1 MLSAGVGGA
10 GAAGDVQELLVLQR
24 GPVLLHGTDLR
35 PRLPPPTLH
44 LVSASQRTR
53 PNFYE

>member
-24 GPVLLHGTDLR
+24 GPVLSHGTDLW
-35 PRLPPPTLH
+35 PGLPPPTL
-44 LVSASQRTR
+44 
-53 PNFYE
+53 NFT